1 MSHLNATTVQ
11 LFTQVTV
18 PPPPYP
24 PICRDLSTIWA
35 GAPTQSKYVRVIA
48 RKKSQNKKYNMQRFK
63 TGDLVRY
70 NDHIETYDISI
81 VTSPNGMGLVIAQRK
96 VDVIVYSISEGKEI
110 LVRAGALT
118 LLSEAKS
125 V

>member
-1 MSHLNATTVQ
+1 
-11 LFTQVTV
+11 
-18 PPPPYP
+18 
-24 PICRDLSTIWA
+24 
-35 GAPTQSKYVRVIA
+35 
-48 RKKSQNKKYNMQRFK
+48 MQRFK

-70 NDHIETYDISI
+70 NDHIETYDIQI
-81 VTSPNGMGLVIAQRK
+81 ANPNGMGLVIAQRK

-110 LVRAGALT
+110 LVRAGSLT